1 MGHGRPG
8 RCDLFQLPELR
19 DDALQGEGL
28 AQDMSEPRVDDDIAL
43 GLDETCDG
51 CDELARHCTCS
62 AYDRLEDLE

>member
-1 MGHGRPG
+1 
-8 RCDLFQLPELR
+8 
-19 DDALQGEGL
+19 
-28 AQDMSEPRVDDDIAL
+28 MSEPRVDDDIAL